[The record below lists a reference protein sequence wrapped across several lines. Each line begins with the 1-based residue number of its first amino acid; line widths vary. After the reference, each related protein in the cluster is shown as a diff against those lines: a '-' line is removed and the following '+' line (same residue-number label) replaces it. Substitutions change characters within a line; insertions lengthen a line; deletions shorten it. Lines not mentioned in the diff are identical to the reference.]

1 MCGDVGWRTALSVMV
16 AGLLG
21 LVWIYW
27 DTAISMYD
35 LWSLIHSYN
44 HAFLVIPVCL
54 FLAWERRDVLRQ
66 LQPRPSLFGTLV
78 VFGFGG
84 LWLIA
89 DAIDVMAGRHVALV
103 GMMQGLVLATLG
115 WRVCRA
121 LLFPLLYAWL
131 VVPVD
136 FGLLPVLQKMAAA
149 ASAWGIG
156 AIGIPI
162 FVEDLFI
169 EVPTG
174 RYWVAP
180 GCAGLNFLLSG
191 FALSLLYGEQMYNG
205 WRKRVVCVVVMIVIA
220 IVANWIRIFG
230 LIAAG
235 HFFNEVYDIN
245 DHYTEGWFFFAI
257 VVFFMM
263 WIGLRFRDPIRKSEE
278 EDEESHPAAATR
290 TAPGAIAFYFA
301 VAIVTA
307 SGGAMYPAYAAYR
320 AGEDLPLTAVH
331 VAFPKEIAGWRLSSE
346 VSDWRPVFKGAD
358 AQATHRYVKGSKTVD
373 LYVAYYERQG
383 NGREVAAYQNRVEDK
398 NVWRKQRAGAVK
410 LNIGGTQT
418 TVTVTHLRANAKR
431 RRVWHVYWV
440 DDRFTRS
447 PVQSKLLQ
455 AKSDLF
461 FGDRRAGF
469 VAVSSTEI
477 EDAAVLETFFQALP
491 SIPDLIAPGAAGG

>member
-1 MCGDVGWRTALSVMV
+1 MRGDVGWHTALPIMV
-16 AGLLG
+16 TGLLG

-54 FLAWERRDVLRQ
+54 FLAWERRDVLRR

-89 DAIDVMAGRHVALV
+89 DAVDVMAGRHVALV

-115 WRVCRA
+115 WQVCRA

-136 FGLLPVLQKMAAA
+136 FGLLPVLQNMAAV

-162 FVEDLFI
+162 FVEGLFI

-205 WRKRVVCVVVMIVIA
+205 WRKRVACVVIMIVIA

-230 LIAAG
+230 LITAG
-235 HFFNEVYDIN
+235 HFFDEIYDIN
-245 DHYTEGWFFFAI
+245 DHYTEGWLFFAV

-263 WIGLRFRDPIRKSEE
+263 WIGLRFRDPVRKRKV
-278 EDEESHPAAATR
+278 EDEESGPIAATR
-290 TAPGAIAFYFA
+290 AAPAAIAFYVA
-301 VAIVTA
+301 VATA
-307 SGGAMYPAYAAYR
+307 TAAGGAMYPAYAAYR
-320 AGEDLPLTAVH
+320 AGEVLPSAAVH
-331 VAFPKEIAGWRLSSE
+331 VAAPQQIAGWKLSSE
-346 VSDWRPVFKGAD
+346 TSNWAPVFEGAD
-358 AQATHRYVKGSKTVD
+358 AQATLRYNKGTNSVD

-383 NGREVAAYQNRVEDK
+383 NGREVAAHQNRVDDK
-398 NVWRKQRAGAVK
+398 ENWRQQRIGAARLNVGGAP
-410 LNIGGTQT
+410 TQM
-418 TVTVTHLRANAKR
+418 TVTHLRSNTQQRK
-431 RRVWHVYWV
+431 VWHAYWV
-440 DDRFTRS
+440 DGRLMRS
-447 PVQSKLLQ
+447 PVLAKLLQ

-469 VAVSSTEI
+469 VAVSSADI

-491 SIPDLIAPGAAGG
+491 SIPDLIASGAAGG

>member
-1 MCGDVGWRTALSVMV
+1 
-16 AGLLG
+16 
-21 LVWIYW
+21 
-27 DTAISMYD
+27 MYD

-44 HAFLVIPVCL
+44 HAFLVLPVCL
-54 FLAWERRDVLRQ
+54 FLAWERRDVLRR

-89 DAIDVMAGRHVALV
+89 DAVDVMAGRHVALV
-103 GMMQGLVLATLG
+103 GMMQGLILATLG

-131 VVPVD
+131 VVPFD
-136 FGLLPVLQKMAAA
+136 LGLLPVLQKMAAVT
-149 ASAWGIG
+149 SAWGIG
-156 AIGIPI
+156 IVGIPI

-205 WRKRVVCVVVMIVIA
+205 WRKRIACVVIMIFVA

-230 LIAAG
+230 LITAG
-235 HFFNEVYDIN
+235 HFFNEIYDIN
-245 DHYTEGWFFFAI
+245 DHYTEGWLFFAV

-263 WIGLRFRDPIRKSEE
+263 WVGLRFRDPVRKSKA
-278 EDEESHPAAATR
+278 EDEKSHPAVATR
-290 TAPGAIAFYFA
+290 VAPAAVAFYIA
-301 VAIVTA
+301 VATVTIA
-307 SGGAMYPAYAAYR
+307 GGAMYPAYAAYR
-320 AGEDLPLTAVH
+320 LGNISPATAVY
-331 VAFPKEIAGWRLSSE
+331 VAAPQEIGGWKLSSKT
-346 VSDWRPVFKGAD
+346 SNWAPDFQGAD
-358 AQATHRYVKGSKTVD
+358 TQATLRYSKGNNSVD

-383 NGREVAAYQNRVEDK
+383 NGREVVAHRNRVDDDK
-398 NVWRKQRAGAVK
+398 NWHQRRIGAAMMNVRGK
-410 LNIGGTQT
+410 PTQM
-418 TVTVTHLRANAKR
+418 TVTHLRSNAQQRK
-431 RRVWHVYWV
+431 VWHAYWI
-440 DDRFTRS
+440 DGRLIRS
-447 PVQSKLLQ
+447 QVLAKLLQ
-455 AKSDLF
+455 AKADLF

-469 VAVSSTEI
+469 VAVSSVEI
-477 EDAAVLETFFQALP
+477 EDAAVLEAFFQALP